1 MADVT
6 ISLDSSSK
14 TITVDKNKV
23 RVSILGK
30 DKVKWNCHDGGFQIK
45 FKPGSSWPN
54 PSTTNDGGVWKA
66 EAGPFTSPPGTKLEY
81 AVESTGYTPLDPEI
95 LVDP

>member
-6 ISLDSSSK
+6 IGLESSSK
-14 TITVDKNKV
+14 TISVDKNKV
-23 RVSILGK
+23 RVSVTGK
-30 DKVKWNCHDGGFQIK
+30 DTVKWHCHDGNFQIK

-54 PSTTNDGGVWKA
+54 PTTQNTGGVWKA
-66 EAGPFTSPPGTKLEY
+66 EAGPFTTPNTKLEY
-81 AVESTGYTPLDPEI
+81 AIESSGYTTLDPDI

>member
-1 MADVT
+1 MADVS
-6 ISLDSSSK
+6 ISLQSSSK

-23 RVSILGK
+23 RVSVTGK
-30 DKVKWNCHDGGFQIK
+30 DKVKWNCHDGNFKIK
-45 FKPGSSWPN
+45 FKPGSDWEN
-54 PSTTNDGGVWKA
+54 PTTTNNGGVWKA
-66 EAGPFTSPPGTKLEY
+66 EAGPFTTANTKLEY